1 MNILTDVI
9 PPAGRKYVYALVAL
23 ASLVWAAYE
32 ASSGD
37 WTAFIGGLIVS
48 LSSAMAGSNVTP
60 GYTGQHTD
68 E

>member
-9 PPAGRKYVYALVAL
+9 PPQARKYVYALVAL

-32 ASSGD
+32 ASGGD

-48 LSSAMAGSNVTP
+48 LSSAMAGSNVAP

>member
-9 PPAGRKYVYALVAL
+9 PPQARRYVYALVAL

-32 ASSGD
+32 ASGGD
-37 WTAFIGGLIVS
+37 WTNFIGGLIVS
-48 LSSAMAGSNVTP
+48 LSSAMAGSNISAGP
-60 GYTGQHTD
+60 AD

>member
-9 PPAGRKYVYALVAL
+9 PPQARRYVYALVAL

-32 ASSGD
+32 ASGGD
-37 WTAFIGGLIVS
+37 WTNLIGGLIVS
-48 LSSAMAGSNVTP
+48 LSSAMAGSNISAGP
-60 GYTGQHTD
+60 AD